1 MLSTRRR
8 PQKGPSSGTVN
19 VDTSVSSSST
29 SCALLPAPRP
39 VKFNLCRVG
48 KKRIRILSGVR
59 SADIN
64 KTTKLGRGRVR
75 RASLPMFAQSCST
88 FYIVVGSILCRCV
101 FLCCTLAAMQ
111 ISPLI
116 TNNLLKNYT
125 CKSSKTG
132 SLEPVAWHV
141 TRDSVTQC
149 DVWHLRAASAYS
161 VSIIIEMKLAV
172 SPPPHHLLIVL
183 SPTVIV
189 IKSKYSR

>member
-1 MLSTRRR
+1 MLSK
-8 PQKGPSSGTVN
+8 PLIPFDLCGCISISPSPGTMKTFVCA
-19 VDTSVSSSST
+19 ST
-29 SCALLPAPRP
+29 SCALPAPRP

-48 KKRIRILSGVR
+48 KKKRIRILSGVR

-75 RASLPMFAQSCST
+75 SGGASLLPMFAQSCST

-125 CKSSKTG
+125 CKSSKTA
-132 SLEPVAWHV
+132 SLEPVA
-141 TRDSVTQC
+141 
-149 DVWHLRAASAYS
+149 
-161 VSIIIEMKLAV
+161 
-172 SPPPHHLLIVL
+172 
-183 SPTVIV
+183 
-189 IKSKYSR
+189 

>member
-1 MLSTRRR
+1 MGGFKNLHMLSK
-8 PQKGPSSGTVN
+8 PLIPFDLCGCISISPSPGTVKTF
-19 VDTSVSSSST
+19 VCAST

-39 VKFNLCRVG
+39 VKFNLCLVG

-75 RASLPMFAQSCST
+75 SGGASLPMFAQSCST

-125 CKSSKTG
+125 CKSSKTA
-132 SLEPVAWHV
+132 SLEPVA
-141 TRDSVTQC
+141 
-149 DVWHLRAASAYS
+149 
-161 VSIIIEMKLAV
+161 
-172 SPPPHHLLIVL
+172 
-183 SPTVIV
+183 
-189 IKSKYSR
+189 